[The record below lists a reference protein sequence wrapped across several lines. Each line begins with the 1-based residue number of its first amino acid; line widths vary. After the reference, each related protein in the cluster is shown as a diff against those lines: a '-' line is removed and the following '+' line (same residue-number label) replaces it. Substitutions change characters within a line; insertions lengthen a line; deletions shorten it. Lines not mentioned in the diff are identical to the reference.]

1 MRLFLSKLGPLKW
14 TLHNVIG
21 HPLMEILSLFGL
33 KRASDWVHDVTTP
46 LHTPMVVISEQE
58 YRKIWAMH
66 AQHGFR
72 HTHGVGGIFLTR
84 DDHYRLKL
92 LWEQEAGGE

>member
-33 KRASDWVHDVTTP
+33 KRASDWIHDVTAPLQTP
-46 LHTPMVVISEQE
+46 TVVMCP
-58 YRKIWAMH
+58 KIWAMH

-72 HTHGVGGIFLTR
+72 HTHGVGGVFLTE
-84 DDHYRLKL
+84 DDQYRMEL